1 MADSL
6 DVALE
11 VKGDAQ
17 VKRSL
22 VAVGLG
28 VRDLRSAMNEVGR
41 GAVKT
46 FSGPV
51 FTSRGQF
58 IGESWPRLSDDYAA
72 RKAKKYP
79 GRPVLVRTG
88 EMQGGFKYESTGM
101 SVTIYNP
108 VPHFIYHQSTAPRTK
123 IPRRAMIGIY
133 KGLDADVRNTVSA
146 VIARKIQERAA

>member
-6 DVALE
+6 ELTLEALGE
-11 VKGDAQ
+11 ERIRTFLSG
-17 VKRSL
+17 
-22 VAVGLG
+22 VGL
-28 VRDLRSAMNEVGR
+28 DLRNLRGAMNEVGR

>member
-6 DVALE
+6 ELKLEALGE
-11 VKGDAQ
+11 DRIRTFLNGV
-17 VKRSL
+17 SL
-22 VAVGLG
+22 
-28 VRDLRSAMNEVGR
+28 DLRNLRGAMNEVGR

-51 FTSRGQF
+51 FASRGQF

-72 RKAKKYP
+72 RKAKKYS

-108 VPHFIYHQSTAPRTK
+108 VPHFVYHQSTAPRTK

-133 KGLDADVRNTVSA
+133 KGLDADVRNTVAA

>member
-6 DVALE
+6 ELTLEALGE
-11 VKGDAQ
+11 ERIRTFLSG
-17 VKRSL
+17 
-22 VAVGLG
+22 VGL
-28 VRDLRSAMNEVGR
+28 DLRNLRGAMNEVGR

-108 VPHFIYHQSTAPRTK
+108 VPHFEYHQSTDPRTK

-133 KGLDADVRNTVSA
+133 NGLDADVRNTIAA
-146 VIARKIQERAA
+146 VIARKIKERSA